1 MSRSSAR
8 SKGTQG
14 HGSTSDKVRVRTR
27 RPQKRTRTV
36 LVALMA
42 VVLVSVGAFALLS
55 KNGGTTGGR
64 QQQPSAGLDGV
75 SDSDAAQAAVDA
87 LTSVLAAA
95 HTGHEK
101 GDVKSRLYRLEEGD
115 TTVTDTAGVDAG
127 VHYTGDFAKS
137 EGIRKSLYQT
147 LVMTADTLSHDG
159 AAPEPSATAA
169 HGVFLDREAGL
180 AYVPLGAY
188 SSSEAGFSVTMVHVG
203 GRWLLEPYP
212 LLDTVRLSAALASK
226 NSTGAGGAQSGQ

>member
-1 MSRSSAR
+1 MSKNHVKNRSAR
-8 SKGTQG
+8 DN
-14 HGSTSDKVRVRTR
+14 GSTGDRARVRTR
-27 RPQKRTRTV
+27 RPQKLTRAI

-64 QQQPSAGLDGV
+64 QQHSNAGLDGV
-75 SDSDAAQAAVDA
+75 SDSNAAQAAVDA

-203 GRWLLEPYP
+203 GKWLLEPYP
-212 LLDTVRLSAALASK
+212 LLDTVRLSAALAGK
-226 NSTGAGGAQSGQ
+226 NSTSAGGAQSGQ